1 MENGHE
7 FESNSNDPPLEG
19 ERRETKTRNVCSRY
33 ANFDIVHRGGKKRF
47 PPKKKAGFAGP
58 RTIDIRVNRRDVENF
73 KFFFPLLAVKY
84 HRGSIES
91 FFPRT
96 RRRWKQKPFYGNC
109 SATEQCPTSTRN
121 LLFSPSFLFRD
132 LDRWMGLGRFSADR
146 TRSRIMDEKFFA
158 LFTSAAMMME
168 MQRCPSIYE
177 LRWVEEKVYVRG
189 IFCDVIFLHR
199 FFVKKYEWRK
209 EYLVVILWIMD
220 FGSKAWKKFW
230 GSFFFFR
237 SRSFG
242 NNDLEIVRVI

>member
-1 MENGHE
+1 MQISISSTAVAKKG
-7 FESNSNDPPLEG
+7 SPQ
-19 ERRETKTRNVCSRY
+19 
-33 ANFDIVHRGGKKRF
+33 KKRR
-47 PPKKKAGFAGP
+47 GL
-58 RTIDIRVNRRDVENF
+58 RDRERSIFELIGAMSRISNF
-73 KFFFPLLAVKY
+73 FSPLLAVKY

-168 MQRCPSIYE
+168 MQRCPSIYK

-230 GSFFFFR
+230 GSFFFF
-237 SRSFG
+237 
-242 NNDLEIVRVI
+242 